1 MNRYESNLKSSS
13 PAIDDIRNEFR
24 KMPRGVHDLTS
35 HAIFDASEGWIIP
48 FDYYELVPN
57 SQLYL
62 TYDIS
67 LLSHNP
73 TFRRLLSGAS
83 IEVRVYKRNKNDSW
97 EHWNNFITRG
107 RDGKDNSTIPYLKLN
122 LNAYNSGTDYFYT
135 STFTPH
141 SPLCYLGLCPPR
153 YFGDHGGYA
162 QTPAST
168 FIKSSYPQHY
178 ATFANTPA
186 ADRLTGLVGALSPAS
201 DTDSKALCI
210 SALPFVMLEAIN
222 KEFVNWNVL
231 QSNTDLIKSN
241 ENHQDILPYS
251 VTGGAVST
259 SDYDAPTATL
269 NTNNINDTNRALVY
283 SSSQYATGRKSL
295 SYLNVLRRADK
306 RGDYF
311 DTGSPFPDLL
321 RGDTPT
327 LDVSGAYVDF
337 SNALLTGNNDY
348 AFLLGLSGLSNKL
361 GIFKGSASDLDLSSV
376 NTLQSG
382 GNNVS
387 IGIDSSSRLLNTL
400 NSNQLKGLNFSLNA
414 WRQLA
419 TLTVFRERMARTDGS
434 YNEMIE
440 AQFGHNPR
448 WHGHKP
454 TFCGGFRQP
463 IVFSEVVQQSASG
476 DTPLGTTAGRSVS
489 SATNRQITVS
499 TDDYCDVMAVMVIRS
514 EEYYNQGIDKT
525 VSRLTQA
532 EQYFPIMNNLNADAT
547 LNKELYLSG
556 SSNVDND
563 VFNYQER
570 FAYYKSKR
578 NTVTGL
584 MGLPYSSGAGSITQY
599 VKHRVFTATPN
610 FNHGFMQDTEDDNMK
625 SVYTSSIESEYVIRV
640 GKEAKLVAP
649 IPEVTVPSDMG
660 LSY

>member
-1 MNRYESNLKSSS
+1 MNRYETNLKASS
-13 PAIDDIRNEFR
+13 PAIDDIRNQFR

-107 RDGKDNSTIPYLKLN
+107 RDGKDNSTIPYLNFNPVVIDDATSLT
-122 LNAYNSGTDYFYT
+122 AYTC
-135 STFTPH
+135 TPH
-141 SPLCYLGLCPPR
+141 SPASYLGLVPPLV
-153 YFGDHGGYA
+153 FGNE
-162 QTPAST
+162 TRSPSFVRST
-168 FIKSSYPQHY
+168 YPQR
-178 ATFANTPA
+178 FALCEGS
-186 ADRLTGLVGALSPAS
+186 ADLLSTGLTSMPITSIGDFSSLFRV
-201 DTDSKALCI
+201 

-222 KEFVNWNVL
+222 KEFVNWNLL
-231 QSNTDLIKSN
+231 QSNQQIIKAN

-251 VTGGAVST
+251 VTGGAVCS
-259 SDYDAPTATL
+259 SDYDRPTAQAPSVYYASDYGYSDEVL
-269 NTNNINDTNRALVY
+269 NQKAYPI
-283 SSSQYATGRKSL
+283 
-295 SYLNVLRRADK
+295 LNMLRRADK

-327 LDVSGAYVDF
+327 LDVSSAYVDF
-337 SNALLTGNNDY
+337 SSAVASDSSQISSL
-348 AFLLGLSGLSNKL
+348 LLGVNSNHILMGTLSGTSITNNNQRSNL
-361 GIFKGSASDLDLSSV
+361 IA
-376 NTLQSG
+376 
-382 GNNVS
+382 
-387 IGIDSSSRLLNTL
+387 TL
-400 NSNQLKGLNFSLNA
+400 NANQIKGLELSINT
-414 WRQLA
+414 WRQIA
-419 TLTVFRERMARTDGS
+419 TLTEFRARMARTDGS
-434 YNEMIE
+434 YNQMIE

-556 SSNVDND
+556 DSDVDND

-599 VKHRVFTATPN
+599 VKHRVFTSTPN
-610 FNHGFMQDTEDDNMK
+610 FNHGFMQDTEDSNMK
-625 SVYTSSIESEYVIRV
+625 SVYTSSIESEYVVRV
-640 GKEAKLVAP
+640 GKQAKLVAP

>member
-1 MNRYESNLKSSS
+1 MNRYESNLKASS
-13 PAIDDIRNEFR
+13 PVIDDIRNEFR

-35 HAIFDASEGWIIP
+35 QIIFDASDGWIIP

-83 IEVRVYKRNKNDSW
+83 IEVRVYKRPKNDSW

-107 RDGKDNSTIPYLKLN
+107 RDGKDNSTIPYLNFNPVVIDEATGLT
-122 LNAYNSGTDYFYT
+122 AYTC
-135 STFTPH
+135 TPH
-141 SPLCYLGLCPPR
+141 SPASYLGLVPPLV
-153 YFGDHGGYA
+153 FGNE
-162 QTPAST
+162 TRSPSFVRST
-168 FIKSSYPQHY
+168 YPQR
-178 ATFANTPA
+178 FALCEGS
-186 ADRLTGLVGALSPAS
+186 ADLISTGLTSMPITSIGDFSSLFKV
-201 DTDSKALCI
+201 

-222 KEFVNWNVL
+222 KEFVNWNLL
-231 QSNTDLIKSN
+231 QSNQQIIKAN

-251 VTGGAVST
+251 VTGGAVCSSDFDRPT
-259 SDYDAPTATL
+259 AQAPSVYYASDYGYSDDVFNQKAYPIL
-269 NTNNINDTNRALVY
+269 NI
-283 SSSQYATGRKSL
+283 
-295 SYLNVLRRADK
+295 LRRADK

-337 SNALLTGNNDY
+337 SNAVLTGNNDY
-348 AFLLGLSGLSNKL
+348 GFLLGLSGLSNKL
-361 GIFKGSASDLDLSSV
+361 GLFKGSASDLDLSSV

-382 GNNVS
+382 GNNVP

-400 NSNQLKGLNFSLNA
+400 NRNQLKGLNFSLNA

-476 DTPLGTTAGRSVS
+476 DTPLGTSAGRSVS

-499 TDDYCDVMAVMVIRS
+499 SDDYCDVMAVMVIRS
-514 EEYYNQGIDKT
+514 EEYYNQGVDKL

-578 NTVTGL
+578 NQVTGL

-599 VKHRVFTATPN
+599 VKHRVFTSTPN
-610 FNHGFMQDTEDDNMK
+610 FNHGFMQDTEDANMK

-640 GKEAKLVAP
+640 GKQAKLVAP